1 MEYKHSYLLGNVRA
15 LNFMVTLID
24 LCNTL
29 FYINEDFVINDE
41 WEAIFNRNIEHD
53 AFVLWI
59 EELLE
64 CYFDDE
70 DINPIYETIIH
81 GYK

>member
-41 WEAIFNRNIEHD
+41 
-53 AFVLWI
+53 
-59 EELLE
+59 
-64 CYFDDE
+64 
-70 DINPIYETIIH
+70 
-81 GYK
+81 